1 MARDGLISYANSTI
15 LAEVYNAAMK
25 KLLIPVFAIATFA
38 TGMIY
43 HATASDAQTTAQ
55 VTTETPMPTPVASNK
70 PVLTPTPKNTPLV
83 TPGKQAQTATSHN
96 DVTANST
103 PTPTPSPTET
113 IEPTPEV
120 STTPQPQVGDNGYN
134 AQGQPDTSVVIAP

>member
-1 MARDGLISYANSTI
+1 
-15 LAEVYNAAMK
+15 
-25 KLLIPVFAIATFA
+25 
-38 TGMIY
+38 
-43 HATASDAQTTAQ
+43 
-55 VTTETPMPTPVASNK
+55 MPTPVASNK